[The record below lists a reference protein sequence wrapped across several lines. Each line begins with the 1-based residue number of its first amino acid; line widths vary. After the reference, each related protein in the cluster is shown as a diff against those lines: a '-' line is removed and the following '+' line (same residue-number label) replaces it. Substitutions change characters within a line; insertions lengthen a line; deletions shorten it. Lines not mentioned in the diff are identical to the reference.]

1 MHQILAEVFRHHRWA
16 NLVLLDACANLS
28 DEVLDTQ
35 VPGTFGT
42 IRSTLVHLVAAQ
54 GRCLVALAS
63 WTPNPAIREDAAFP
77 GFASLRDE
85 MVRTSDALIDVAGR
99 VMRDTI
105 VRGVRGGESYA
116 IPASVFLI
124 QAINHA
130 TEHRAQVATIMSQLG
145 IVPPTIDGWAYYQA
159 GQVETGV

>member
-1 MHQILAEVFRHHRWA
+1 MYQILAEVFRHNRWA

-28 DEVLDTQ
+28 DEVLDTS

-42 IRSTLVHLVAAQ
+42 IRATLVHLVAAQ
-54 GRCLVALAS
+54 GRYLVALAG
-63 WTPNPAIREDAAFP
+63 WTPNPAIREDAAFA

-85 MVRTSDALIDVAGR
+85 MVRTSDALVDVAGR
-99 VMRDTI
+99 AVSDTI
-105 VRGVRGGESYA
+105 LRGVRGGEPYA

-130 TEHRAQVATIMSQLG
+130 TEHRAQVATIMGQLG
-145 IVPPTIDGWAYYQA
+145 IVPPTVDGWAYYQA
-159 GQVETGV
+159 GHVGTRV